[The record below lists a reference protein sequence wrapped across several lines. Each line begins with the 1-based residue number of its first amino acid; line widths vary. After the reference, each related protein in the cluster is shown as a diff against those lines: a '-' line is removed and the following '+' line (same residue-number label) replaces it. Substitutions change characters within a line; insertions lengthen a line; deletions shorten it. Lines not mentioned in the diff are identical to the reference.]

1 MFIYE
6 EINPMSKSKDSIA
19 TDQMNNRESKL
30 NSHQHLVGIRIL
42 LVEDEPDIAELLIFI
57 LETAGAEVMAL
68 MDAEAALSMLE
79 LFHPD
84 LLLSNVKLPDR
95 DGNWLIEQIRVHS
108 SSLLRQ
114 LPAIAITSY
123 TREVS
128 SSKSLDAGFDRFLV
142 KLDSPESIVDEVVQL
157 LSSSA

>member
-1 MFIYE
+1 
-6 EINPMSKSKDSIA
+6 MSKSKDGIA
-19 TDQMNNRESKL
+19 TGQMNNRESKL
-30 NSHQHLVGIRIL
+30 NSPQHLVGIRIL
-42 LVEDEPDIAELLIFI
+42 LVEDEPDIADLLIFI

-84 LLLSNVKLPDR
+84 LLLSNVKLPNR

-128 SSKSLDAGFDRFLV
+128 SRKSLDAGFDRFLV
-142 KLDSPESIVDEVVQL
+142 KLESPESIVDEVVQL